1 MIYVTIRDRYIK
13 SVFGKKNNSLGN
25 GRDYDRDTKNC
36 VGRGFLEKMRSSRTA
51 AGQQQDSSRTTGQ
64 QDDRTAG
71 RQDSRTTGQQD
82 DRTTGAAGAHSMHN
96 IKI

>member
-36 VGRGFLEKMRSSRTA
+36 VGRGFLEKMRSSRTTGA
-51 AGQQQDSSRTTGQ
+51 AGQQQDSRTAGQ
-64 QDDRTAG
+64 QDDRT
-71 RQDSRTTGQQD
+71 TGQQES
-82 DRTTGAAGAHSMHN
+82 RTTGAAGAHSMHN

>member
-1 MIYVTIRDRYIK
+1 MIYVSIRDRYIK

-36 VGRGFLEKMRSSRTA
+36 VGRGFLEKMRSSR
-51 AGQQQDSSRTTGQ
+51 Q

-71 RQDSRTTGQQD
+71 AAGRQHTIGQQD
-82 DRTTGAAGAHSMHN
+82 AHRMHN

>member
-36 VGRGFLEKMRSSRTA
+36 VGRGFLEKMRSSRATA
-51 AGQQQDSSRTTGQ
+51 R
-64 QDDRTAG
+64 DRTAG
-71 RQDSRTTGQQD
+71 
-82 DRTTGAAGAHSMHN
+82 AAGR
-96 IKI
+96 